1 MGQHSFFLLTH
12 TYACIWNNYPT
23 CSKGLLFSRMISPQK
38 ALECPDSMKTCCYDQ
53 ELDLGAAGVTCVS
66 PEMSSDD
73 QPEEWSQ
80 HCPKKEP
87 MMSSRDQCGL
97 RQFHNNE
104 GDIRLIIPGYM
115 MNYIYSKWFCCS
127 SPGEFPWSCLILT
140 EENGFVGNC
149 ALIPG
154 RDLEKMGLGYW
165 PLIGQGWSRDMNTG
179 L

>member
-1 MGQHSFFLLTH
+1 MFKDAPVQFNYYSMVEARALVTNYYQPTRARRLWRHYLSFLTGGAGSFLLTVVF
-12 TYACIWNNYPT
+12 YP
-23 CSKGLLFSRMISPQK
+23 LFSRRMDTR
-38 ALECPDSMKTCCYDQ
+38 CPDSMKTCCYDQ

-104 GDIRLIIPGYM
+104 GDIR
-115 MNYIYSKWFCCS
+115 
-127 SPGEFPWSCLILT
+127 
-140 EENGFVGNC
+140 
-149 ALIPG
+149 
-154 RDLEKMGLGYW
+154 
-165 PLIGQGWSRDMNTG
+165 
-179 L
+179 